1 VHLAVDDFGTGYS
14 SLSQLR
20 RFPVDQV
27 KIDRSFVAAMHEST
41 EDRAVVR
48 AIVDL
53 SRALRLEVV
62 AEGIE
67 NAAQLRGLLQ
77 MGCHLGQGYHL
88 HRPMEGS
95 QLGELLP
102 SSPAATAAHR

>member
-1 VHLAVDDFGTGYS
+1 
-14 SLSQLR
+14 
-20 RFPVDQV
+20 VDQV

-48 AIVDL
+48 AIIDL

-67 NAAQLRGLLQ
+67 DAAQLRGLLR

-95 QLGELLP
+95 QLGELLRRVP
-102 SSPAATAAHR
+102 VAATAVHR